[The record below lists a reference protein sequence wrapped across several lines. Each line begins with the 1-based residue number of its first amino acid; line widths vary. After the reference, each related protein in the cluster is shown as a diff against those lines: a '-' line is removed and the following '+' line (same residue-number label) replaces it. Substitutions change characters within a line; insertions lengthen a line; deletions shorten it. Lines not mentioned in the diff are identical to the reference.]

1 MSKGKNFSV
10 DQLRLLLL
18 LAINGIPIRDAG
30 EQAHCSPS
38 VVSAARR
45 KLEAKGIKSASE
57 ITVNAHNIALQ
68 AF

>member
-10 DQLRLLLL
+10 DQLRLF

-30 EQAHCSPS
+30 ELAHCSPS
-38 VVSAARR
+38 VVSATRR
-45 KLEAKGIKSASE
+45 KQEAKGIKSASE